1 MAKKTQCDR
10 TLTIRLNK
18 SLQRCADSLTKLGY
32 QPSWL
37 FLLPNNNEVEKLQIP
52 EKGTKLLPSQI
63 EMWFTISKQ
72 ALSDLQKFIDKL
84 DFEDY
89 QRHMRE
95 LSEELSHWANKTQ
108 GPRAD
113 GK

>member
-18 SLQRCADSLTKLGY
+18 SLIRVSKSLNQLGY
-32 QPSWL
+32 TPSWL
-37 FLLPNNNEVEKLQIP
+37 FLLPNNNEVEKLHIP
-52 EKGTKLLPSQI
+52 DKGTKLLPSQI
-63 EMWFTISKQ
+63 EMWFTISRQ

-89 QRHMRE
+89 QKHMRE